1 VITELDEGNTY
12 ADRTHYDGL
21 ILAFR
26 YTLADLPDG
35 GTRLSHRLII
45 DGGDVDAF
53 GPELGP
59 QITGDFPADIDEL
72 IALARG

>member
-12 ADRTHYDGL
+12 ADPTHYEGL

-35 GTRLSHRLII
+35 GTRLSHRPII
-45 DGGDVDAF
+45 DGGDVDAV
-53 GPELGP
+53 GPELGRRSP
-59 QITGDFPADIDEL
+59 GTSRPTSTS
-72 IALARG
+72 

>member
-45 DGGDVDAF
+45 DG
-53 GPELGP
+53 PELGP
-59 QITGDFPADIDEL
+59 QITGTSRPTSTS
-72 IALARG
+72 